1 MNYQKQKK
9 QRLGKE
15 NIERGQNQIMTIDQV
30 GVCIVIVITLGIA
43 RGTVEPGGDL
53 LDDYGAD
60 SLDIVELVMC
70 LEEEYDIEIP
80 DDAVQE
86 FELRKVDNIIKYLND
101 NV

>member
-1 MNYQKQKK
+1 
-9 QRLGKE
+9 
-15 NIERGQNQIMTIDQV
+15 
-30 GVCIVIVITLGIA
+30 
-43 RGTVEPGGDL
+43 
-53 LDDYGAD
+53 
-60 SLDIVELVMC
+60 MC

>member
-1 MNYQKQKK
+1 M
-9 QRLGKE
+9 
-15 NIERGQNQIMTIDQV
+15 IIDTE
-30 GVCIVIVITLGIA
+30 GLCILIDNTLGTA
-43 RGTVEPGGDL
+43 RGTVQPGGDL

-70 LEEEYDIEIP
+70 MEEEYDIEIP

>member
-1 MNYQKQKK
+1 M
-9 QRLGKE
+9 
-15 NIERGQNQIMTIDQV
+15 IIDTE
-30 GVCIVIVITLGIA
+30 GLCILIDNTLGIA
-43 RGTVEPGGDL
+43 RGTVQPGGDL

-70 LEEEYDIEIP
+70 MEEEYDIEIP
-80 DDAVQE
+80 DDAVSE